1 MTTIQIIIAVAG
13 YIGLLAAIMAG
24 NWSIRHSLES
34 QMKAF
39 TDAIN
44 AQMNSFRAE
53 INAQVNS
60 FRAEIKAELRAE
72 SEARRGEIAVMRAET
87 HALNEKVDRI
97 DQVFQRLY
105 QPVLPGKGD

>member
-1 MTTIQIIIAVAG
+1 MTTIQIIIAIAG
-13 YIGLLAAIMAG
+13 YLGLLAAIMAG

-34 QMKAF
+34 QM
-39 TDAIN
+39 
-44 AQMNSFRAE
+44 
-53 INAQVNS
+53 NS

-72 SEARRGEIAVMRAET
+72 AEARRGEIAVMRAET

>member
-1 MTTIQIIIAVAG
+1 MNTIQIIVAVAG

-39 TDAIN
+39 TD
-44 AQMNSFRAE
+44 
-53 INAQVNS
+53 
-60 FRAEIKAELRAE
+60 RAEIKAELRAE
-72 SEARRGEIAVMRAET
+72 AEARRGEIAVLRAEA

>member
-1 MTTIQIIIAVAG
+1 
-13 YIGLLAAIMAG
+13 MAG

-34 QMKAF
+34 QM
-39 TDAIN
+39 
-44 AQMNSFRAE
+44 
-53 INAQVNS
+53 NS

-72 SEARRGEIAVMRAET
+72 AEARRGEIAVMRAET

>member
-1 MTTIQIIIAVAG
+1 MTTIQIIIAIAG

-34 QMKAF
+34 QMKTF

-44 AQMNSFRAE
+44 AQM
-53 INAQVNS
+53 NS

-72 SEARRGEIAVMRAET
+72 SEARRGEIAVLRTET